1 VPFANPAITPS
12 IQAPAV
18 QAVPVMPA
26 ATTVTAEPIVH
37 QALKTVATMLTA
49 GKATADDPSGMK
61 SSPLAKSIGTVSV
74 THEEEWS
81 GRSSEIV
88 QGLLEAFL
96 HKVSLHKGEKDCIEG
111 RIGGIAASLVSAA
124 EDSVST
130 IRKGLRPEDASMKV
144 TEMVPFLLDG
154 AGKVMGMVKLGERLM
169 ESCVL
174 GDTVQ
179 LLNTT
184 AKHLANATYL
194 QKRLVVNGVDILES
208 LTDSVLE
215 WDRQEYRKFG
225 WDIGTALRKIL
236 LSKANANEIQ
246 LPEGPAE
253 NEAIQDATDGFM
265 RGFLNKGDEMIVT
278 DAADPSVYI
287 AVDLQKCL
295 GDNRDFFRAVWTSA
309 WTLVASMSANKEQ
322 YDLAKD
328 FGAPD
333 ARGHSGEAIAEMTF
347 TMMQIPLALQ
357 KCSVNQETE
366 AMLVAAFHSINAT
379 RIRFNFGQT
388 VDSNARAKE
397 IKMKLA
403 RAVDDWKDLDF
414 RGFGSELGTIMR
426 DILLLAFP
434 QKYHVDANGFIRRSL
449 ASPKV
454 AIADGDSSSSSARIA
469 FMAVLGALAAAV
481 PVGMWRLRRRAYS
494 QVPEQQQQEY
504 DSEDEFLDLEEVYE
518 A

>member
-1 VPFANPAITPS
+1 MPGVATATP
-12 IQAPAV
+12 
-18 QAVPVMPA
+18 
-26 ATTVTAEPIVH
+26 EPIVP
-37 QALKTVATMLTA
+37 QALKAVATMLTA
-49 GKATADDPSGMK
+49 GKSTADDPSGMK
-61 SSPLAKSIGTVSV
+61 SSPLAKRYGPPSV
-74 THEEEWS
+74 THDEEWS

-88 QGLLEAFL
+88 EGLLEAFL
-96 HKVSLHKGEKDCIEG
+96 HKVSLHKGEKDCIQG
-111 RIGGIAASLVSAA
+111 RISSIAASFTTAA

-130 IRKGLRPEDASMKV
+130 IRKGLAMRHDSNQPMIMNQV

-184 AKHLANATYL
+184 AKHLANVTYL

-225 WDIGTALRKIL
+225 YDIGTALRKIL
-236 LSKANANEIQ
+236 LSKANANGRQ

-253 NEAIQDATDGFM
+253 NEAIQDATEGLM
-265 RGFLNKGDEMIVT
+265 RGFLNRGDKMIVT

-287 AVDLQKCL
+287 AVDLHKCL
-295 GDNRDFFRAVWTSA
+295 GDNRDFFRSVWTSA
-309 WTLVASMSANKEQ
+309 WTLVASMAANKEQ
-322 YDLAKD
+322 YHLAKD

-333 ARGHSGEAIAEMTF
+333 ARGHPGEAIAEMTL
-347 TMMQIPLALQ
+347 TLMQIPLALK
-357 KCSVNQETE
+357 KCNLNQETE
-366 AMLVAAFHSINAT
+366 GMLLAAFRSLNAT
-379 RIRFNFGQT
+379 HIRFNFGQA
-388 VDSNARAKE
+388 VDSNVMAKD

-403 RAVDDWKDLDF
+403 RAVDDWKDQDF

-434 QKYHVDANGFIRRSL
+434 EKYHVDASGIIRRSL
-449 ASPKV
+449 VSPKV
-454 AIADGDSSSSSARIA
+454 YSAGSDSAGSSARFA
-469 FMAVLGALAAAV
+469 CLTVFGALTAAV
-481 PVGMWRLRRRAYS
+481 PLGMWRLRQRAYA
-494 QVPEQQQQEY
+494 QVPEQQQKDY

-518 A
+518 F